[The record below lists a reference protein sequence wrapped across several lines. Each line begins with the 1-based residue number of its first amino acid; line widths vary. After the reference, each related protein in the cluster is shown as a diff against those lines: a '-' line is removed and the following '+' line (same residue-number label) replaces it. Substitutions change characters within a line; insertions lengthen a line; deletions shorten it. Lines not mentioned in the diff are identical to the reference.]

1 MQQAQALAVML
12 ESNSVFLT
20 GPPGSGKTYILNQ
33 YVRRATATGKVVAVT
48 ASTGIAATHIG
59 GTTIHSWSGL
69 GIRDQ
74 LNARDRQQLSG
85 NGKLVKRYNSTDVL
99 VIDEV
104 SMLHGQRLDMVN
116 EICKLLRKDE
126 RPFGGLQVVLVGDLF
141 QLPPVSRG
149 TDIFDFVHLSAAWA
163 ELNPKICYLSEQHRQ
178 QQDDGLLGLLEAMR
192 QGELEELHHD
202 LLQQRLDSKPGYGE
216 DITKLYAHN
225 VDIDMLNQT
234 RLDALK
240 YDVHVYE
247 MQTKGNR
254 TKVEQ
259 LSRSVLAPEVL
270 ELKTGAE
277 VMFVANNPGSG
288 FANGTRGRVIGFDN
302 GTPVV
307 KLAGSE
313 RKVKVQPHS
322 WKLEEDGKIRAE
334 VSQLPLRLAWAIT
347 IHKSQG
353 MSLDSADVDLG
364 KSFTPGMGYVALS
377 RVRSLDG
384 LYLSGINQ
392 MALRMHPQ
400 IFEVDKTLREASDKL
415 ADITEPAPDEV
426 DPEETDVAGGIKP
439 DAELLI
445 KLKVWRQK
453 RATAD
458 HVPAYMVAHNTMLEE
473 IATRPPQAHSQLIRY
488 KGMGPNKIESYGAD
502 IMAVVSEYTGI
513 QVDEK
518 PDPQTDEGSSTN
530 YTRSG
535 KPWQEAEDLMLL
547 DLFHQHTPMDQVCII
562 LNRST
567 QEIWSR
573 LPSILRDL

>member
-1 MQQAQALAVML
+1 MQQAQALTVML
-12 ESNSVFLT
+12 DGTSVFLT
-20 GPPGSGKTYILNQ
+20 GPPGSGKTYILNK
-33 YVRRATATGKVVAVT
+33 YIKRATATGKVVAVT

-74 LNARDRQQLSG
+74 LGPRDRQQLSG

-99 VIDEV
+99 VIDEI
-104 SMLHGQRLDMVN
+104 SMLHGQRLDMIN
-116 EICKLLRKDE
+116 EVCKLLRKDD
-126 RPFGGLQVVLVGDLF
+126 RPFGGLQVILVGDLF

-149 TDIFDFVHLSAAWA
+149 TDIMDFAHLSAAWK

-178 QQDDGLLGLLEAMR
+178 QEKDGLLDLLEAMR
-192 QGELEELHHD
+192 SGDISELHQD
-202 LLQQRLDSKPGYGE
+202 MLQQRLDSRPGYGE
-216 DITKLYAHN
+216 DVTRLYAHN
-225 VDIDMLNQT
+225 VDIDVLNQS

-240 YDVHVYE
+240 DDAHVYH
-247 MQTKGNR
+247 MQTKGNK

-259 LSRSVLAPEVL
+259 LSRGVLAPEVL

-288 FANGTRGRVIGFDN
+288 FANGTRGRVIGFDDE
-302 GTPVV
+302 TPIV
-307 KLAGSE
+307 KLAGGE

-353 MSLDSADVDLG
+353 MSLDGADVDLS

-384 LYLSGINQ
+384 LYLIGINQ

-400 IFEVDKTLREASDKL
+400 IFEVDKALREASDQL
-415 ADITEPAPDEV
+415 AAVTEDA
-426 DPEETDVAGGIKP
+426 PEEFESEDIEDIGAQP
-439 DAELLI
+439 DTELFA
-445 KLKVWRQK
+445 KLKAWRQK
-453 RATAD
+453 RATTD
-458 HVPAYMVAHNTMLEE
+458 RVPAYMVAHNSMLEE
-473 IATRPPQAHSQLIRY
+473 IAARPPRALSQLIRY
-488 KGMGPNKIESYGAD
+488 KGLGPSKIDSYGAD
-502 IMAVVSEYTGI
+502 IMAVVSEHTG
-513 QVDEK
+513 VEPDEESES
-518 PDPQTDEGSSTN
+518 QTDETATK

-535 KPWQEAEDLMLL
+535 MPWQEAEDSMLL
-547 DLFHQHTPMDQVCII
+547 DLFKKQTPIDQVCII
-562 LNRST
+562 LNRSA
-567 QEIWSR
+567 QDIWSR
-573 LPSILRDL
+573 LPKVLAES